1 MAYRFVTRPTAPGAY
16 RLAVG
21 VLGALLSA
29 GNVVDGVE
37 RGDGVT
43 GTYPTTEAT
52 NAAHQAADVVT
63 LNANL
68 DEMIPANDSIK
79 AAYAGVLD
87 GTAAGGGTTVVGIL
101 GIKAS

>member
-1 MAYRFVTRPTAPGAY
+1 MARIWKARTTTPGERNFVAGSLENLAPA
-16 RLAVG
+16 AKF
-21 VLGALLSA
+21 
-29 GNVVDGVE
+29 VDGEV

-52 NAAHQAADVVT
+52 NAAHLAADVVT

-79 AAYAGVLD
+79 AAYVGVLD
-87 GTAAGGGTTVVGIL
+87 GTAAGGGGVIVIED
-101 GIKAS
+101 